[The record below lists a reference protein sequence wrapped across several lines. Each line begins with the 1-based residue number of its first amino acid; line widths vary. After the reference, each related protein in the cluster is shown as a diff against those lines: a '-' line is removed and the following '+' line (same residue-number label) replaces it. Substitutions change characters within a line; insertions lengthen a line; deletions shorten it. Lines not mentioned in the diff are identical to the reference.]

1 MRSVEE
7 MVYQLVTNDMPHI
20 QVRLTS
26 LEAQSKITIAL
37 VVGLILAVVAGA
49 ISVLAGRVL

>member
-7 MVYQLVTNDMPHI
+7 MVYQLISNDMPHI
-20 QVRLTS
+20 QARLAS
-26 LEAQSKITIAL
+26 LESQSKITIAL

-49 ISVLAGRVL
+49 ISVLIGR

>member
-7 MVYQLVTNDMPHI
+7 MIYQLVTNDMPHI
-20 QVRLTS
+20 QARLTS
-26 LEAQSKITIAL
+26 LETQSKITIAL

-49 ISVLAGRVL
+49 VSVLVER

>member
-7 MVYQLVTNDMPHI
+7 MVYQLISNDMPHI
-20 QVRLTS
+20 QARLAS
-26 LEAQSKITIAL
+26 LEVQGKITIAL

-49 ISVLAGRVL
+49 IAVLTGR